1 MWIGPES
8 RGGRVASG
16 EHDTFAHVDAV
27 TALITFAAGLGGV
40 ILGGWLA
47 RRNEKKA
54 QGERLL
60 VQAMNDAATAIAE
73 VASGEGKAAQNRYA
87 SAVSRIALHA
97 SPDVI
102 SRFRSFQDDAT
113 TSTADGR
120 RRLIDAVQEARKELG
135 HGTAPSDD
143 IAVLLFGSSEPLV
156 QFCAS
161 CGTVLS
167 PGERVC
173 AACGGTAEA
182 HADYPEPSR

>member
-1 MWIGPES
+1 MWVGPGS
-8 RGGRVASG
+8 RDGRVVSD
-16 EHDTFAHVDAV
+16 EHDTFACVDAV

-73 VASGEGKAAQNRYA
+73 VASGEGRAAQNRYA

-120 RRLIDAVQEARKELG
+120 RR
-135 HGTAPSDD
+135 
-143 IAVLLFGSSEPLV
+143 
-156 QFCAS
+156 
-161 CGTVLS
+161 
-167 PGERVC
+167 
-173 AACGGTAEA
+173 
-182 HADYPEPSR
+182 